1 MDQILEKQRE
11 RKKKKLKGEAED
23 DDQRITEMKK
33 KLKDDEIRML
43 KIKT

>member
-33 KLKDDEIRML
+33 KLKDDEIKML
-43 KIKT
+43 KIRT